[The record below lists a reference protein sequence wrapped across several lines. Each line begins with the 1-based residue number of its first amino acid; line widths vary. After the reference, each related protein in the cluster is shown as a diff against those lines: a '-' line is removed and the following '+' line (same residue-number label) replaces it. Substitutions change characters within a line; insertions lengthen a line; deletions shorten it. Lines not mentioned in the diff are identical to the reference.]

1 LKTYLYPAFFLF
13 SCGGLILFSCPA
25 AAQRTQENAVTSAGD
40 AFGRA
45 VGNEKIGL
53 YTTDDIR
60 GFNPIDA
67 GNARIE
73 GLYFDQQERP
83 TPRLINGNVIRVG
96 ITAQGY
102 PFPAPTGIVDYRLRA
117 VGKVPSAS
125 YELERSSNGGAAVA
139 IDTSLPLFDGRAGM
153 TAGIILRRL
162 ILPQGSSSTIR
173 AYGASL
179 VWRPYD
185 TATVTFFGSGVD
197 SQGDEAAPIY
207 FPAGNFLPPQIK
219 RGRFTGQKWAERFS
233 GSSLFGLVAKLPMGQ
248 NRLELGAFRSQR
260 KVAISYSDLL
270 RGTQADGSV
279 LNRRISVDG
288 NNDDL
293 SVSGELRFLRDWGA
307 GPLRHHLTAT
317 LRGRAKDRVFGGART
332 IVSEPSRVEPVA
344 IARPI
349 ISLGP
354 DDRDKVRQ
362 ITYGVG
368 YGVDWA
374 AHGSVNFAL
383 SKSKYRKTVTF
394 ANPLIG
400 QQNSADN
407 PWLYSVGGSILA
419 TKRLAFYGGYVR
431 GLEESLVAP
440 ESAIN
445 RGEAPPAILTRQFD
459 LGLRYA
465 VSPDLSFVA
474 GVFSVKKP
482 YYNLDRSLRFGLLG
496 TVENRGVELSLAGK
510 LAPGVSLVAGSLFVN
525 PKISGIAV
533 DLGLIGSRPVG
544 SVKRRSVLNLDWT
557 PAGQKALSL
566 DTAIENLS
574 ARIGNSANALV
585 APARTTVALGGR
597 YRFTLS
603 KTPILLRVQATNIF
617 NEYGWLVSSSGGFT
631 YSPGRTLLTQL
642 IIDL

>member
-1 LKTYLYPAFFLF
+1 LKTYSYRAFLLF
-13 SCGGLILFSCPA
+13 SGACLILFGRPA

-45 VGNEKIGL
+45 VGNEKVGL

-83 TPRLINGNVIRVG
+83 TPRMINGSVVRVG

-117 VGKVPSAS
+117 VGKTASAS
-125 YELERSSNGGAAVA
+125 YDLERSSNGGAAIA
-139 IDTSLPLFDGRAGM
+139 IDASLPLFDGQAGM

-162 ILPQGSSSTIR
+162 VLPQGGTSTIR
-173 AYGASL
+173 AYGTSL

-185 TATVTFFGSGVD
+185 KASVTFFGSGID
-197 SQGDEAAPIY
+197 SQGDEASPIY

-233 GSSLFGLVAKLPMGQ
+233 SSSLYGVVAKLPSGQ
-248 NRLELGAFRSQR
+248 NRLELGVFRSQR
-260 KVAISYSDLL
+260 KVAISFSDLL
-270 RGTQADGSV
+270 RGTQPDGNV
-279 LNRRISVDG
+279 LNRRISADG
-288 NNDDL
+288 NNDDT
-293 SVSGELRFLRDWGA
+293 SVSGELRLLRDWGT
-307 GPLRHHLTAT
+307 GSLRHHLTAT
-317 LRGRAKDRVFGGART
+317 LRGRAKDRIFGGART
-332 IVSEPSRVEPVA
+332 LVSEPSRVAPVT
-344 IARPI
+344 IAPPTI
-349 ISLGP
+349 TFGP
-354 DDRDKVRQ
+354 DDQDKVRQ
-362 ITYGVG
+362 ITYGMG
-368 YGVDWA
+368 YGVDWN
-374 AHGSVNFAL
+374 AHGSFNFAL

-394 ANPLIG
+394 ANLALG
-400 QQNSADN
+400 QQKSADN

-465 VSPDLSFVA
+465 VGRDLSLVA
-474 GVFSVKKP
+474 GIFSVKKP

-510 LAPGVSLVAGSLFVN
+510 LAPGLSLVAGTLFVD
-525 PKISGIAV
+525 PKISGVAV
-533 DLGLIGSRPVG
+533 DTGLIGQRPVG

-557 PAGQKALSL
+557 PAGQKALSF